1 MAVPR
6 GQCSSHR
13 HAFQHRCREDTV
25 DPVDYA
31 STLAQTIYWTGAVMC
46 QKGRSSFSLFRAG
59 LM

>member
-31 STLAQTIYWTGAVMC
+31 STLAQTIYWTGAVMSES
-46 QKGRSSFSLFRAG
+46 KIIVLALSAG
-59 LM
+59 LV